1 MMKVI
6 VAYGREPEINCKQL
20 IEAFSKAGAEV
31 IPASIADLSAFF
43 GGGGERFFVRNDEI
57 TGADACVVRS
67 LGRGRHESLTR
78 RFSLLAHMQK
88 SGTLVVNPP
97 EAFQLCRDKYRSLIA
112 LQGEGVRVPRT
123 IVTENALVAHVFS
136 KRFKRFICKPLIGSM
151 GFGSVA
157 YEDHDLAY
165 NEFRLLER
173 LGLPIYVQEFI
184 ENPGR
189 DTRVLVLGDKPLS
202 AYHRVAPPSSWKTN
216 VARGGKVE
224 IGQVGAEIVALAL
237 KATKIMGLYYAG
249 VDIIES
255 EKGPYIIEVNASP
268 SWQGAQRVTDKNIPE
283 AIAHY
288 IINIARK

>member
-1 MMKVI
+1 MKVV

-20 IEAFSKAGAEV
+20 IDAFSKAGAEV
-31 IPASIADLSAFF
+31 RPTSIADLSSFF
-43 GGGGERFFVRNDEI
+43 GEGADRFFVRNEEI
-57 TGADACVVRS
+57 TGADVCVVRS

-78 RFSLLAHMQK
+78 RVSLLAHMQK

-97 EAFQLCRDKYRSLIA
+97 EAFQLCRDKYGSLMA
-112 LQGEGVRVPRT
+112 LQSRGIGVPRT

-136 KRFKRFICKPLIGSM
+136 KRFKRFIYKPLIGSM

-157 YEDHDLAY
+157 YEDHELAY

-184 ENPGR
+184 ENLGR
-189 DTRVLVLGDKPLS
+189 DTRVLVLGDEALS
-202 AYHRVAPPSSWKTN
+202 AYRRVAPPSSWKTN

-224 IGQVGAEIVALAL
+224 RDQVAAKIIELAL
-237 KATKIMGLYYAG
+237 KATKTMGLYYAG

-255 EKGPYIIEVNASP
+255 HKGPYVIEVNASP
-268 SWQGAQRVTDKNIPE
+268 SWQGAQKVTDRNIPE
-283 AIAHY
+283 AIARY
-288 IINIARK
+288 VIDIARK